1 LVLHENTPRMNSN
14 HLPINDL
21 KKYVGKIC
29 SQPFFGTFAAA
40 PG

>member
-1 LVLHENTPRMNSN
+1 LDFLENTPGMNSN
-14 HLPINDL
+14 HLLINDL
-21 KKYVGKIC
+21 KKYAGKIC